1 MPRYN
6 RFAQN
11 FPSPFRRKVK
21 KIRGFARHVPVVRN
35 TRYKPVYDFSTMLL
49 IRSNTLRARRWIST
63 YGVWV
68 TARPPLTYHASY
80 RACLSIVTVY
90 RITSSYRKFCPS
102 AARRLIFLEPNMVRD
117 LDRIPRVDNSCLF
130 LYAFPWFLRR
140 WRTCSLDEA
149 YRISKIITAEQ
160 NPIAVP
166 NKIYRACMRGWSLQA
181 VQPWWTRGF
190 ERPVVR
196 HSCLRCFRWKLRDN
210 AILGWKLSS
219 SPYKGHCNVLNRGK
233 PFAYIRWI
241 WNLVR
246 RIFSI

>member
-21 KIRGFARHVPVVRN
+21 KIRGFARYVPVVRN

-102 AARRLIFLEPNMVRD
+102 AARRLISLEPNMVRD
-117 LDRIPRVDNSCLF
+117 LDRIPRVLNWS
-130 LYAFPWFLRR
+130 
-140 WRTCSLDEA
+140 
-149 YRISKIITAEQ
+149 ITLACFSTRFRDFYGDDGR
-160 NPIAVP
+160 VP
-166 NKIYRACMRGWSLQA
+166 S
-181 VQPWWTRGF
+181 T
-190 ERPVVR
+190 
-196 HSCLRCFRWKLRDN
+196 
-210 AILGWKLSS
+210 
-219 SPYKGHCNVLNRGK
+219 
-233 PFAYIRWI
+233 
-241 WNLVR
+241 R
-246 RIFSI
+246 RIV